1 MSGGAP
7 LPDVQRLGF
16 LTSVTAL
23 AATEVIPSARRLIR
37 SLRDLGYDISAALAD
52 LVDNS
57 IAAAA
62 CNVWIDTN
70 FDGED
75 SWVRVLDDGIGMTEG
90 ELREA
95 MRFGTRRVYTDSDL
109 GRFGLGL
116 KSASL
121 SQCRSLTVA
130 SRTSESGRVR
140 TAKWDLD
147 HIEQSDRW
155 EVLRPKARE
164 CALAVEP
171 LRFRRGTVVVWE
183 RMDRVARYRFPDG
196 RRAQSD
202 FDRLTEEIK
211 AHLAM
216 TFHRF
221 LNGEARFGRRICLY
235 LNGTL
240 VEGWDPFCRREPASK
255 RLPLQRIRMQYRNR
269 RRLVIVRPYVLP
281 AESGFSSLAA
291 HRRAA
296 GPHFWARQQGFYFYR
311 QDRLIQAGGWSRMRT
326 QDEHTKLARIAVDI
340 PTGTDD
346 AFELNV
352 SKTQVRIPPSLRGQL
367 TAMASSTCRL
377 AEETY
382 RRPRRGPE
390 ESSPEAGS
398 AQLSA
403 VATLV
408 RMVIDATDQLLTRE
422 LADSIEV
429 RVRLVAQLRA
439 MESDFL
445 RTVAAKLGIATS

>member
-1 MSGGAP
+1 
-7 LPDVQRLGF
+7 
-16 LTSVTAL
+16 
-23 AATEVIPSARRLIR
+23 
-37 SLRDLGYDISAALAD
+37 
-52 LVDNS
+52 
-57 IAAAA
+57 
-62 CNVWIDTN
+62 
-70 FDGED
+70 
-75 SWVRVLDDGIGMTEG
+75 
-90 ELREA
+90 
-95 MRFGTRRVYTDSDL
+95 
-109 GRFGLGL
+109 
-116 KSASL
+116 
-121 SQCRSLTVA
+121 
-130 SRTSESGRVR
+130 
-140 TAKWDLD
+140 
-147 HIEQSDRW
+147 
-155 EVLRPKARE
+155 
-164 CALAVEP
+164 
-171 LRFRRGTVVVWE
+171 
-183 RMDRVARYRFPDG
+183 
-196 RRAQSD
+196 
-202 FDRLTEEIK
+202 
-211 AHLAM
+211 
-216 TFHRF
+216 
-221 LNGEARFGRRICLY
+221 
-235 LNGTL
+235 
-240 VEGWDPFCRREPASK
+240 
-255 RLPLQRIRMQYRNR
+255 
-269 RRLVIVRPYVLP
+269 
-281 AESGFSSLAA
+281 
-291 HRRAA
+291 
-296 GPHFWARQQGFYFYR
+296 
-311 QDRLIQAGGWSRMRT
+311 MRT